1 VAPARQVSLRERN
14 LALVLAEV
22 ADRGPVSRA
31 RIAAVTGL
39 TKATVSS
46 LVDALV
52 GGGLVAELDRPPAS
66 GAVGRPA
73 SPLAL
78 APPGPVG
85 IGLEINVDYLAT
97 CTVDL
102 SGAVCRRSAITQDF
116 RGRGVVEVLDLAAAA
131 LAEAVAAARVA
142 GAGVAGIAVAVP
154 GLVETREPVLR
165 VAPNLGWR
173 DVAVLDELRA
183 REGRAGLVDQDPSE
197 RLPSERLPSGP
208 LPSERLPSERLP
220 SERLPSERLPSERLP
235 SEQLPSGLPMRLDNE
250 ANLGA
255 LGELWCGG
263 HQDAAGA
270 PLQSFVHVS
279 GEVGVGAGLVVH
291 GRVFRGVRGFSGEIG
306 HLTVSEGGPA
316 CRCGAT
322 GCLEQVAGQ
331 EAILRAAGLDAGT
344 GSASGQVDGP
354 LGELVAQAR
363 AGRPEVVGAIVD
375 AGRRLGTGVAALLN
389 VVDVDA
395 VVLGGGYARLA
406 PWLQEPVEA
415 ELARRVLSAPW
426 GSPRVLVSALG
437 SEAAVRGAATSI
449 VREVIAD
456 PATYLAR
463 ADPAVIM

>member
-1 VAPARQVSLRERN
+1 LRERN

-31 RIAAVTGL
+31 RIAAATGL

-52 GGGLVAELDRPPAS
+52 GGGLVAELDRLPAS

-102 SGAVCRRSAITQDF
+102 SGTVCRQSVIAQDF
-116 RGRGVVEVLDLAAAA
+116 RGRGAGGVLDLAAAA
-131 LAEAVAAARVA
+131 LVEAVGAARGA
-142 GAGVAGIAVAVP
+142 GAGVAGLAVAVP

-183 REGRAGLVDQDPSE
+183 RAGRTDPVGPDRSE
-197 RLPSERLPSGP
+197 RLPA
-208 LPSERLPSERLP
+208 
-220 SERLPSERLPSERLP
+220 
-235 SEQLPSGLPMRLDNE
+235 GLPMRLDNE

-263 HQDAAGA
+263 HRDAAGA
-270 PLQSFVHVS
+270 LLQSFVHVS
-279 GEVGVGAGLVVH
+279 GEVGIGAGLVVH

-306 HLTVSEGGPA
+306 HLPVSEGGPV

-331 EAILRAAGLDAGT
+331 DAILRAAGLDARA
-344 GSASGQVDGP
+344 GSANGQADGP

-375 AGRRLGTGVAALLN
+375 AGHRLGTGVAALLN

-426 GSPRVLVSALG
+426 GAPRVLVSVLG

-449 VREVIAD
+449 VRDVIAD
-456 PATYLAR
+456 PAAYLAR
-463 ADPAVIM
+463 AHAHVPASSPPAPTPT